1 MKTKSGKLF
10 MKNIAIIVKPHTN
23 NIREITLDIINYL
36 KSNNKNIILEKRA
49 AEALDSKEF
58 SDDSEIRE
66 EADLLVVLGGD
77 GTLISAIRLLQDKDT
92 PVMGINLGRL
102 GFLTDTKLENAKATL
117 DEVFSGNFSIEKRMK
132 FDITVKKG
140 DNITFK
146 TKVIND
152 LVINKGALA
161 RIIDIDVSVDNLFMN
176 TYRADGII
184 VSTPTGSTAYTLAAG
199 GPIVYP
205 TLNSIIV
212 TPICPH
218 ALSHRPIVL
227 HETSKLQ
234 IKVRNLDDKVFI
246 TCDGQEGKKM
256 EANETVYVEKS
267 NSSANLIVTKHH
279 NYFTLLKEKLGWGS
293 SNA

>member
-1 MKTKSGKLF
+1 

-140 DNITFK
+140 DNTTFK

>member
-49 AEALDSKEF
+49 AEVLDSKEF

-140 DNITFK
+140 DNTTFK